1 MLQPLSAPS
10 AAQTAYALS
19 PQSDGACLN
28 LSAPMCDRTAH
39 RPLHAVAEH
48 ASAHGYGCSEGLSL
62 SLLSV
67 TALRAGSLLSVVSAV
82 PGSTGEE
89 APCCE
94 GKSRTEVDGKRSG
107 TEGREY
113 VNRS

>member
-1 MLQPLSAPS
+1 MLQPMAMGAQKDFPS
-10 AAQTAYALS
+10 HCC
-19 PQSDGACLN
+19 PW
-28 LSAPMCDRTAH
+28 
-39 RPLHAVAEH
+39 
-48 ASAHGYGCSEGLSL
+48 
-62 SLLSV
+62 LLLV

-113 VNRS
+113 MNRS